1 MFAPLGVKVGAPALV
16 EAAERFGWNAPA
28 TIPGEVPSTL
38 PPAAEIDTP
47 LEVAST
53 AIGQF
58 ETLATPLQMAS
69 VAQTIA
75 MRGVR
80 YPPTLS
86 AGQRAPG
93 TRVTSRRVARTIGSL
108 MVDVVAYGTGTA
120 AAIPGVRVA
129 GKTGTAE
136 LEDTRDPETGETLP
150 PDPTN
155 TDAWFTAYAPAKRP
169 RIVVAVMLVRAGAGG
184 ATAAPAA
191 RVVLDAA
198 LRERR
203 AAVRRLSQMSSS
215 KVRCSSPAPSISS
228 SSGRYSVFSSGSLN
242 RSIEPA
248 VGPS

>member
-1 MFAPLGVKVGAPALV
+1 M
-16 EAAERFGWNAPA
+16 
-28 TIPGEVPSTL
+28 PSTL
-38 PPAAEIDTP
+38 PPAAEIKTP
-47 LEVAST
+47 LELAST

-69 VAQTIA
+69 VAQAIA
-75 MRGVR
+75 SHGVR
-80 YPPTLS
+80 HPPTLS
-86 AGQRAPG
+86 ARDRTAG
-93 TRVTSRRVARTIGSL
+93 TRVVSRRIARTIGSL

-120 AAIPGVRVA
+120 AAIPGVKVA

-169 RIVVAVMLVRAGAGG
+169 QIVVAVMLVRAGAGG

-198 LRERR
+198 L
-203 AAVRRLSQMSSS
+203 
-215 KVRCSSPAPSISS
+215 P
-228 SSGRYSVFSSGSLN
+228 
-242 RSIEPA
+242 
-248 VGPS
+248 